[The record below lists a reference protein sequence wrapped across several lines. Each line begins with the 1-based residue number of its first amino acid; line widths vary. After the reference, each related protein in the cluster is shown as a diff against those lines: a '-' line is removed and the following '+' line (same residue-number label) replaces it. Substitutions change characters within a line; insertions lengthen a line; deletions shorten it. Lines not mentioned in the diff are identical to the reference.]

1 MKDLHLKYKSDN
13 GTTAFRTVDVYN
25 YDGLLMES
33 IEVPCEDYL
42 FWVEDLAHKYLESE
56 KKKKSDAVEIP
67 ELQDKIDTMESEFQ
81 ELYCLIDAL
90 DMDSPDPEDL
100 DTIKDL
106 AFNIKYAFWHEKPN
120 HNSRP
125 AILHPGIIHVR
136 STRE

>member
-33 IEVPCEDYL
+33 IEVPCEDYI
-42 FWVEDLAHKYLESE
+42 FWVEDLSHKYLESE

-100 DTIKDL
+100 DMIKDL
-106 AFNIKYAFWHEKPN
+106 AFSIKYAF
-120 HNSRP
+120 
-125 AILHPGIIHVR
+125 
-136 STRE
+136 